1 MSVSPLACSVLE
13 TVAGELA
20 REGKE
25 YAEALLHEAAAAAC
39 RLEAI
44 ATMRM
49 TRMTMRN
56 QRVRTTTGVG
66 KAEGGRV
73 GRLEIISLGDTN
85 DT

>member
-1 MSVSPLACSVLE
+1 VLE

-56 QRVRTTTGVG
+56 QRVCTTTGRGSGAFVLG
-66 KAEGGRV
+66 GAGRV
-73 GRLEIISLGDTN
+73 DRLEIN
-85 DT
+85 DA

>member
-1 MSVSPLACSVLE
+1 MLE

-20 REGKE
+20 REGKQ

-49 TRMTMRN
+49 TRLTIRN
-56 QRVRTTTGVG
+56 QRVRTTIRRLGQV
-66 KAEGGRV
+66 EGGRAGRV
-73 GRLEIISLGDTN
+73 DRLEIHDA
-85 DT
+85 